1 MHDRPHAIEILQVLG
16 DFLEHELLP
25 ELDGPLRYRS
35 LVALNLTRI
44 LQREARHGTS
54 HLLRERDRLCR
65 VLGRG
70 SESLLPGS
78 LQDQVEDLN
87 QQLVAELERA
97 DVAPEFEHA
106 AREALMAIAREK
118 LAIVRPGYDGY
129 EGDAA
134 DGSVRSARPEGG
146 SR

>member
-1 MHDRPHAIEILQVLG
+1 MQDRPHAIEILQVLG

-65 VLGRG
+65 VLGLG
-70 SESLLPGS
+70 SEDLLPGS

-87 QQLVAELERA
+87 QQLVAELERTS
-97 DVAPEFEHA
+97 VAPDFEA
-106 AREALMAIAREK
+106 AAWEALMAIAQEK
-118 LAIVRPGYDGY
+118 LTIVRPGYDAYGA
-129 EGDAA
+129 EGEVRGAGAA
-134 DGSVRSARPEGG
+134 RGERQ
-146 SR
+146 